1 MTENLNLQ
9 DFTYTDDPK
18 GNFILEDIYSKIKA
32 IEDAVKENEYTEDQ
46 VGFYFASRKVE
57 MTLEDTANLK
67 KALLE
72 EKVIGEEDKVFL
84 EMAEEPCSDIKAVC
98 NDYRIRPDLAD
109 SFLSAV
115 EEADEYYK
123 VNADGFYARSGY
135 LWSDCRLICKD
146 GEYVLL
152 DFYICD

>member
-1 MTENLNLQ
+1 MKENLNLQ

-18 GNFILEDIYSKIKA
+18 GNVVVEDIYSKIKK
-32 IEDAVKENEYTEDQ
+32 IEDTLDEHTEGQ
-46 VGFYFASRKVE
+46 VGFYFTSVKVD
-57 MTLEDTANLK
+57 MTMDDTTNLK

-72 EKVIGEEDKVFL
+72 EKVIGNDDNVFL
-84 EMAEEPCSDIKAVC
+84 EKPDDPCSDIKRVC
-98 NDYRIRPDLAD
+98 EDYRIETGFIE
-109 SFLSAV
+109 SFISFV
-115 EEADEYYK
+115 KEADEYYK